1 MRVKLTFYSH
11 MLPLPVTSLLKVPR
25 QRRAIEMVHVL
36 LDAAIIVLEA
46 DGMVG
51 FTTNRVAD
59 KAGVSVGSLYQ
70 YFEGKE
76 ALVEA
81 LMDKLA
87 DDIAQGLRRLP
98 LADSAGL
105 RETVEGAIR
114 FGFAVLHSRDGLYLE
129 LVRNWHRLPTNRV
142 ADALQQH
149 FMELSRLYF
158 IKHYRDYPIE
168 DLQVR
173 VFIVANSVL
182 FTMVRHASQNDALL
196 REDDIAAGLT
206 DMVVGYMTH

>member
-1 MRVKLTFYSH
+1 
-11 MLPLPVTSLLKVPR
+11 MLD
-25 QRRAIEMVHVL
+25 QRDVL
-36 LDAAIIVLEA
+36 
-46 DGMVG
+46 
-51 FTTNRVAD
+51 
-59 KAGVSVGSLYQ
+59 
-70 YFEGKE
+70 
-76 ALVEA
+76 
-81 LMDKLA
+81 
-87 DDIAQGLRRLP
+87 
-98 LADSAGL
+98 
-105 RETVEGAIR
+105 
-114 FGFAVLHSRDGLYLE
+114 FASRTPK
-129 LVRNWHRLPTNRV
+129 RCQRHRLPTNRV

>member
-1 MRVKLTFYSH
+1 MFEH
-11 MLPLPVTSLLKVPR
+11 PR
-25 QRRAIEMVHVL
+25 AVFDRSAL
-36 LDAAIIVLEA
+36 
-46 DGMVG
+46 G
-51 FTTNRVAD
+51 VAC
-59 KAGVSVGSLYQ
+59 GV
-70 YFEGKE
+70 
-76 ALVEA
+76 VEA
-81 LMDKLA
+81 GDA
-87 DDIAQGLRRLP
+87 RVDHRARAHRAGFERDVEVASTQPVVAQGLRRLP

>member
-1 MRVKLTFYSH
+1 MRKH
-11 MLPLPVTSLLKVPR
+11 PR
-25 QRRAIEMVHVL
+25 QRRSRQLVDSLIEATGRALVEYG
-36 LDAAIIVLEA
+36 LDH
-46 DGMVG
+46 
-51 FTTNRVAD
+51 TTTVRIAEI
-59 KAGVSVGSLYQ
+59 AGVSVGALDQ
-70 YFEGKE
+70 YFEGKD

-87 DDIAQGLRRLP
+87 GDIAQGLRRLP

-105 RETVEGAIR
+105 RETVDGAIR

>member
-1 MRVKLTFYSH
+1 MRKQ
-11 MLPLPVTSLLKVPR
+11 PR
-25 QRRAIEMVHVL
+25 QKRSREMVKALVEATGLCIQRHG
-36 LDAAIIVLEA
+36 LD
-46 DGMVG
+46 D
-51 FTTNRVAD
+51 TTTARIAEQ
-59 KAGVSVGSLYQ
+59 AGVSVGSLYQ
-70 YFEGKE
+70 YFGDKD
-76 ALVEA
+76 ALIEA
-81 LMDKLA
+81 LMDRLA
-87 DDIAQGLRRLP
+87 EDIAGGLRRLP
-98 LADSAGL
+98 LMAVTDLNEMVHRS
-105 RETVEGAIR
+105 IR
-114 FGFAVLHSRDGLYLE
+114 FGFSVLRSRDGLYLE

>member
-1 MRVKLTFYSH
+1 MPRKPQQPRARATVNAIVEAGFI
-11 MLPLPVTSLLKVPR
+11 SLARNGVENTTTR
-25 QRRAIEMVHVL
+25 HI
-36 LDAAIIVLEA
+36 A
-46 DGMVG
+46 DI
-51 FTTNRVAD
+51 
-59 KAGVSVGSLYQ
+59 AGVSVGSLYQ
-70 YFEGKE
+70 YFESKE
-76 ALVEA
+76 ALVDA
-81 LMDKLA
+81 LMEKLA

-105 RETVEGAIR
+105 RETVDGAIR

-142 ADALQQH
+142 ADVLQQH

-168 DLQVR
+168 NLHVR
-173 VFIVANSVL
+173 LFIVANSVL

-196 REDDIAAGLT
+196 REDEVAAELT
-206 DMVVGYMTH
+206 RMVAGYLGDPPPAGGTPPQGANPP

>member
-1 MRVKLTFYSH
+1 MRKH
-11 MLPLPVTSLLKVPR
+11 PR
-25 QRRAIEMVHVL
+25 QRRSRQLVDSLIEATGRALVEYG
-36 LDAAIIVLEA
+36 LDH
-46 DGMVG
+46 
-51 FTTNRVAD
+51 TTTVRIAEI
-59 KAGVSVGSLYQ
+59 AGVSVGSLYQ

-105 RETVEGAIR
+105 RETVDGAIR

-206 DMVVGYMTH
+206 DMVVGYMAN

>member
-1 MRVKLTFYSH
+1 MRKH
-11 MLPLPVTSLLKVPR
+11 PR
-25 QRRAIEMVHVL
+25 QRRSRQLVDSLIEATGRALVEYG
-36 LDAAIIVLEA
+36 LDH
-46 DGMVG
+46 
-51 FTTNRVAD
+51 TTTVRIAEI
-59 KAGVSVGSLYQ
+59 AGVSVGSLYQ
-70 YFEGKE
+70 YFEGKD

-105 RETVEGAIR
+105 RETVDGAIR

>member
-1 MRVKLTFYSH
+1 MRKH
-11 MLPLPVTSLLKVPR
+11 PR
-25 QRRAIEMVHVL
+25 QRRSRQLVDSLIEATGQALVEHG
-36 LDAAIIVLEA
+36 LDH
-46 DGMVG
+46 
-51 FTTNRVAD
+51 TTTVRIAEI
-59 KAGVSVGSLYQ
+59 AGVSVGSLYQ
-70 YFEGKE
+70 YFESKE
-76 ALVEA
+76 TLVEA

-87 DDIAQGLRRLP
+87 GDIGQGLRRLP
-98 LADSAGL
+98 LADGAGL
-105 RETVEGAIR
+105 RETVDGAIR

-142 ADALQQH
+142 ADVLQQH
-149 FMELSRLYF
+149 FMDLSRLYF

>member
-1 MRVKLTFYSH
+1 MRKH
-11 MLPLPVTSLLKVPR
+11 PR
-25 QRRAIEMVHVL
+25 QRRSRQLVDSLIEATGRALVEYG
-36 LDAAIIVLEA
+36 LDH
-46 DGMVG
+46 
-51 FTTNRVAD
+51 TTTVRIAEI
-59 KAGVSVGSLYQ
+59 AGVSVGSLYQ

-87 DDIAQGLRRLP
+87 GDIAQGLRRLP
-98 LADSAGL
+98 LADDADL
-105 RETVEGAIR
+105 RETVDGAIR

>member
-1 MRVKLTFYSH
+1 MRKQ
-11 MLPLPVTSLLKVPR
+11 PR
-25 QRRAIEMVHVL
+25 QKRSREMVKALVEATGLCIQRHG
-36 LDAAIIVLEA
+36 LD
-46 DGMVG
+46 D
-51 FTTNRVAD
+51 TTTARIAEQ
-59 KAGVSVGSLYQ
+59 AGVSVGSLYQ
-70 YFEGKE
+70 YFGDKD
-76 ALVEA
+76 ALIEA
-81 LMDKLA
+81 LMDRLA
-87 DDIAQGLRRLP
+87 EDIAGGLRRLP
-98 LADSAGL
+98 LMAVTDLNEMVHRS
-105 RETVEGAIR
+105 IR
-114 FGFAVLHSRDGLYLE
+114 FGFSVLRSRDGLYLE
-129 LVRNWHRLPTNRV
+129 LVRNWHRLPTNRMV
-142 ADALQQH
+142 DLLQQH

>member
-1 MRVKLTFYSH
+1 MRKH
-11 MLPLPVTSLLKVPR
+11 PR
-25 QRRAIEMVHVL
+25 QRRSRQLVDSLIEATGRALVEYG
-36 LDAAIIVLEA
+36 LDH
-46 DGMVG
+46 
-51 FTTNRVAD
+51 TTTVRIAEI
-59 KAGVSVGSLYQ
+59 AGVSVGSLYQ
-70 YFEGKE
+70 YFEGKD

>member
-1 MRVKLTFYSH
+1 MD
-11 MLPLPVTSLLKVPR
+11 SLIEATG
-25 QRRAIEMVHVL
+25 RALVEYG
-36 LDAAIIVLEA
+36 LDH
-46 DGMVG
+46 
-51 FTTNRVAD
+51 TTTVRIAEI
-59 KAGVSVGSLYQ
+59 AGVSVGSLYQ
-70 YFEGKE
+70 YFEGKD

-87 DDIAQGLRRLP
+87 GDIAQGLRRLP

-105 RETVEGAIR
+105 RETVDGAIR